1 MDHKLKIRVS
11 RDPANGGV
19 ASVRS
24 VSVRERMLRFLFGRE
39 QKLTI
44 IVPGDSVKELAIS
57 EVKEGGT
64 A

>member
-1 MDHKLKIRVS
+1 MVHNLKICVS
-11 RDPANGGV
+11 PGKAAGI
-19 ASVRS
+19 ASIRCI
-24 VSVRERMLRFLFGRE
+24 SVRERLLRFLFGSK

-57 EVKEGGT
+57 NVKEGEP